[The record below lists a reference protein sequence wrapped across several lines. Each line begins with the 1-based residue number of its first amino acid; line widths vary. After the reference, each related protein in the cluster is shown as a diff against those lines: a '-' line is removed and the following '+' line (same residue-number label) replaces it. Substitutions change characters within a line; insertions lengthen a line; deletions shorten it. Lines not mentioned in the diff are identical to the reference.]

1 VPEAPRPEAPR
12 PEATRHPPVVSVLMP
27 FLNVAPYLADAIE
40 SVRAQTYPHW
50 ELLLVDDGSTDGS
63 GEIARR
69 YAALDP
75 RVRAL
80 EHPGRAN
87 LGASASRNLALRH
100 ATGAYVALLDGDDLW
115 LPPKLEEQVALLEAT
130 PAADVLVG
138 STEFWYSW
146 TGRPEDT
153 RLDHVVRIG
162 PPHGTIVPGVEMLAG
177 TLEGTIKSP
186 GTCSLIA
193 RREAFLRAGGFED
206 SFRRVFTDLVFW
218 AKLLPGSSVLVM
230 DTCWDR
236 YRRHDTSS
244 AAVATRS
251 GELVAT
257 RLRYL
262 QWLRRHLRAH
272 GIRDRRMHQ
281 TVTRA
286 IWQLQYPR
294 AERVRSRL
302 RQGFLR
308 SRWAVGRMVRGV
320 LQALRP
326 T

>member
-1 VPEAPRPEAPR
+1 VGEAVQRPRL
-12 PEATRHPPVVSVLMP
+12 VSVLMP

-138 STEFWYSW
+138 STEYWYGW
-146 TGRPEDT
+146 TGRPEDV
-153 RLDHVVRIG
+153 RLDRVVRIG
-162 PPHGTIVPGVEMLAG
+162 VPNG
-177 TLEGTIKSP
+177 TLLRPPALLTGALDEALAVP
-186 GTCSLIA
+186 CTCSLVA
-193 RREAFLRAGGFED
+193 RRDAVRRAGGFEE
-206 SFRRVFTDLVFW
+206 SFRRVYTDQAFY
-218 AKLLPGSSVLVM
+218 AKLFVASAVLVSE
-230 DTCWDR
+230 TCWDR
-236 YRRHDTSS
+236 YRLRADSSCGSARRTSEM
-244 AAVATRS
+244 A
-251 GELVAT
+251 AT
-257 RLRYL
+257 RLRWL
-262 QWLRRHLRAH
+262 AWLREYLAVRGVRDAALHAALR
-272 GIRDRRMHQ
+272 
-281 TVTRA
+281 RA
-286 IWQLQYPR
+286 AWRARYPR
-294 AERVRSRL
+294 ALRLLRRVRRTF
-302 RQGFLR
+302 R
-308 SRWAVGRMVRGV
+308 A
-320 LQALRP
+320 AHP
-326 T
+326 